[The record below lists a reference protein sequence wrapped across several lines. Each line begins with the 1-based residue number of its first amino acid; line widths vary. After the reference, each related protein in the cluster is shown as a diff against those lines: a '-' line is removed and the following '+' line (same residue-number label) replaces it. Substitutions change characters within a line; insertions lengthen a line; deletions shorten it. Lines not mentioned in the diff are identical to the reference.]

1 MDKNLKLTINSGR
14 IYGGLSKIAE
24 AKQELKNKLQEI
36 YNDSKLSET
45 GKKEEEALY
54 RKRYEKNCKTAD
66 EDIQEAINELQSAVN
81 TSQFT
86 PSQEMKDTIDF
97 IETMKAGGCLSDRLL
112 NEQLSKF
119 KGQEMNLI
127 YLREKLKDCIGTDVF
142 DKFTF
147 SGYTTGGIDKPAQ
160 FISPDAYFNQL
171 REAIKKDD
179 NTTTC
184 YMMNGL
190 EERLGVE
197 SVEGKRYK
205 AERQAGVDPLDITS
219 QLI

>member
-97 IETMKAGGCLSDRLL
+97 IETMKKGGCLSDRLL

-127 YLREKLKDCIGTDVF
+127 YLREKL
-142 DKFTF
+142 
-147 SGYTTGGIDKPAQ
+147 
-160 FISPDAYFNQL
+160 
-171 REAIKKDD
+171 
-179 NTTTC
+179 
-184 YMMNGL
+184 
-190 EERLGVE
+190 
-197 SVEGKRYK
+197 
-205 AERQAGVDPLDITS
+205 
-219 QLI
+219 